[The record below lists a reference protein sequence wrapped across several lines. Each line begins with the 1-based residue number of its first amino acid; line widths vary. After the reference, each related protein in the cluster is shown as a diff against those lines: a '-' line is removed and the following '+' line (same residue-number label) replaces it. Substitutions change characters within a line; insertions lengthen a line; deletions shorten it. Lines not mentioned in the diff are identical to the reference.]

1 MLAMNRYPRQ
11 AAGAALALAAFTLM
25 TVAPALACACCAET
39 AHRYVR
45 VETIKE
51 KHRGE
56 LQQLRFAKEAKL
68 RIGPD
73 DDNPRMKE
81 LKEAGENLALEF
93 SRGATERMTFTLRD
107 DKGRS
112 GTLAFR
118 MPATIS
124 IFEVDPRGEN
134 TDTGLGPTLYKEWSL
149 TSGAIGDG
157 LFKAPVTRNTK
168 LTLVL
173 HGRGNACTSA
183 DQFTDWTLQVYGP
196 PGKFTLYGKLD
207 SAER

>member
-1 MLAMNRYPRQ
+1 MNRYLHQ
-11 AAGAALALAAFTLM
+11 AAGGALALAAFTLI

-56 LQQLRFAKEAKL
+56 FQQLRFAKEAKL

-73 DDNPRMKE
+73 EDNPRMKE
-81 LKEAGENLALEF
+81 LKEAGEDLTLEF
-93 SRGATERMTFTLRD
+93 SRSATERITFSLRD
-107 DKGRS
+107 EMGRS

-118 MPATIS
+118 IPATIS
-124 IFEVDPRGEN
+124 IFEVDPRGAS
-134 TDTGLGPTLYKEWSL
+134 TDTGLGPTLYKEWSM
-149 TSGAIGDG
+149 TAGTIGDG

-183 DQFTDWTLQVYGP
+183 EQFTDWTLQIYGP
-196 PGKFTLYGKLD
+196 PGKFMLYGKLD
-207 SAER
+207 SAAR